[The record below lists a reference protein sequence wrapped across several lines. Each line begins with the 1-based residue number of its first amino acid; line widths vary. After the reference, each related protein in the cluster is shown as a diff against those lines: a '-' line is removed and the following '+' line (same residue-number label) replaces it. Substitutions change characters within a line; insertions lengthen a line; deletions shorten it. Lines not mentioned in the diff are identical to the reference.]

1 MPSIVIIAA
10 MKQEV
15 APLLHDS
22 AFSWKPST
30 RITTGF
36 GAWTSDR
43 VALVC
48 GGIGAKAA
56 TLATSRAIEEF
67 SPALVISAGL
77 AGALVPELHVAHVVR
92 AACIVS
98 SSTGARYAVLGGEG
112 TLVTA
117 SGVAGVEGK
126 RLLARH
132 FNAESADMEAAHVAE
147 VAQGHGI
154 SFAAVKSISDE
165 YDFNMP
171 DLNGFIT
178 AEGRFETRRF
188 GLFIA
193 TRPRLWPVVRQL
205 ARNSRLASVELCRE
219 LRNLILQDP
228 VKNHIEQGHP
238 RESQPAK

>member
-1 MPSIVIIAA
+1 MPNIVIIAA

-15 APLLHDS
+15 DPLLNDS
-22 AFSWKPST
+22 AFSWKPNT

-36 GAWTSDR
+36 GAWASDR

-56 TLATSRAIEEF
+56 TIATSRAIEEY
-67 SPALVISAGL
+67 SPGLVISAGL
-77 AGALVPELHVAHVVR
+77 AGALVPGLHVAHVVR
-92 AACIVS
+92 PACVVS
-98 SSTGARYAVLGGEG
+98 SSTGTRYAVLGGEG

-117 SGVAGVEGK
+117 SGVAGAEGK

-132 FNAESADMEAAHVAE
+132 FNAEAADMEAAFVAE
-147 VAQGHGI
+147 VAQRHGKL
-154 SFAAVKSISDE
+154 FVAVKSVSDE
-165 YDFNMP
+165 HDFEMP
-171 DLNGFIT
+171 DLNDFIT

-188 GLFIA
+188 SLFLA

-228 VKNHIEQGHP
+228 IKNQVEQGHP
-238 RESQPAK
+238 TESQPAK